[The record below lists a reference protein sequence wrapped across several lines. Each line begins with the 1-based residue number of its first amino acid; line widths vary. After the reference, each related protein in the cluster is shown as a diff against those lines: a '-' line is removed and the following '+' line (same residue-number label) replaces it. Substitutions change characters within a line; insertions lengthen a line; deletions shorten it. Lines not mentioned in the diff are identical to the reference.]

1 MQLGKVFGEYFI
13 ELGYN
18 CIADCKDDETLS
30 FFFSELRSGESKESG
45 KSLFPSLKL
54 SPRIMFHQIVVA
66 AEKQRLALQSE
77 ERRAA

>member
-1 MQLGKVFGEYFI
+1 MQLNKVFGEYFI

-18 CIADCKDDETLS
+18 CIADCKNDETLS
-30 FFFSELRSGESKESG
+30 FFLELRSGESKESG